1 MKIFIC
7 DFLFSAAGR
16 LLGWMST
23 EVVSWVVQAR
33 TVANSHCVGLHSH
46 HPAFNSGRELSA
58 RIVEHRDQG
67 LVVSVDRE

>member
-1 MKIFIC
+1 MKIFTC

-58 RIVEHRDQG
+58 RIVEHRDHK
-67 LVVSVDRE
+67 VSVDRE

>member
-33 TVANSHCVGLHSH
+33 TVAKSLCRA
-46 HPAFNSGRELSA
+46 AFSSSSVQFGPRVERE
-58 RIVEHRDQG
+58 DC
-67 LVVSVDRE
+67 